1 MILTLPSS
9 EYQQKFLISS
19 PIRDQVSFDQ
29 HKICYV
35 QSADKLSDRA
45 DQLIETIS
53 PHSPLRLT
61 IICDEITHGVLAAK
75 IKKIL
80 STSHSCNSIIL
91 PTPLSADIKFS
102 QQIIAEAND
111 SELLIAVGSGTI
123 NDLVKYAATQ
133 LKIPYVVFATAPS
146 MNGYCSASVSLIDQ
160 GLKKSIPANPP
171 RAAFFDLA
179 ILSRAP
185 QKMIAAGLADCLCRS
200 TVQTDWLFSHFLV
213 GTPYHQEILNPLIDL
228 EKRVIASVQLLRD
241 GNQNAHNDL
250 VQLIVHSGIGMAV
263 VGNSNPASQAEHM
276 IAHYIDTQGDSV
288 ETSKFLHGEIIAV
301 TTLTMAALQE
311 KILSFKQLKFSAEF
325 RYDHAWFTQ
334 VFGQEK
340 ATEYWKVFQEKQFSC
355 EKQSNYQHK
364 LTVNWPEWRIKI
376 QRNRLSHQLL
386 SHMFKTMGLP
396 TQPEH
401 LNLRPELY
409 QKAVKYAR
417 FTRNRLTFL
426 DLAAWVGLLP

>member
-1 MILTLPSS
+1 MILTLPSL

-29 HKICYV
+29 PKICYV

-75 IKKIL
+75 TQRIL
-80 STSHSCNSIIL
+80 SARHLCRSIIL
-91 PTPLSADIKFS
+91 PTPLSADITFS
-102 QQIIAEAND
+102 QQIVAEAKE

-160 GLKKSIPANPP
+160 GIKKSIPANPP

-311 KILSFKQLKFSAEF
+311 KILSFKQLKLSVGFK
-325 RYDHAWFTQ
+325 YDHTWFNQ

-340 ATEYWKVFQEKQFSC
+340 APEYWKGFQEKQFSL
-355 EKQSNYQHK
+355 ENQSNYQQK
-364 LTVNWPEWRIKI
+364 LTANWAEWRIKI
-376 QRNRLSHQLL
+376 QQNRLSYQLL

-401 LNLRPELY
+401 LNIRPDLY

-426 DLAAWVGLLP
+426 DLAAWLELLP